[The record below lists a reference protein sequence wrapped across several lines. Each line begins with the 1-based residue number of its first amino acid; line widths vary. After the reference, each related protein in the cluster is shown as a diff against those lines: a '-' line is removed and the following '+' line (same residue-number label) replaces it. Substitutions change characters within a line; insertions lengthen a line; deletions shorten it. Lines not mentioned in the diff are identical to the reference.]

1 MRRVRLWL
9 YVWVVV
15 GGLGQ
20 CLASAMPAAA
30 TQSFIPFVVEN
41 LGDQAYYIICV
52 GPWQRSSLSS
62 EEGDF
67 ETPGIV
73 APHHNLLLYEAEV
86 IPDFPPYGN
95 WECSYYGPVDPDSFD
110 PNLQPPPLISS
121 VDFCLS
127 TWDDGVPEVSLTIPS
142 NEGALQVQVD
152 PPGPPCEAV
161 PPSALTALSGS
172 ARQDGVKLTGKV
184 NVGTPLALDHA
195 TVTLEALLYFVDRG
209 EEFVSGLP
217 LVLTAKRGSTATEA
231 SFYSAPHTQ
240 PLVRLDFRQRTGQ
253 PAEFKLKLEQ
263 GTLQG
268 VAGSTLRFTIDDG
281 VNTPLVVEG
290 EVAWEGRGKNR
301 ETDSLK
307 VKGLLPIEPR
317 PAP

>member
-1 MRRVRLWL
+1 
-9 YVWVVV
+9 
-15 GGLGQ
+15 
-20 CLASAMPAAA
+20 MPAAA

-41 LGDQAYYIICV
+41 LGDQPYYITCV
-52 GPWQRSSLSS
+52 GPWQRFSLSS
-62 EEGDF
+62 GEGDF
-67 ETPGIV
+67 GIPGIV
-73 APHHNLLLYEAEV
+73 APHHNFLLYEAEV
-86 IPDFPPYGN
+86 TPHFPPYGN

-172 ARQDGVKLTGKV
+172 VQFAGGQVSVKLTGRV
-184 NVGTPLALDHA
+184 NVSTPLALDHA
-195 TVTLEALLYFVDRG
+195 TVTIEALLTEVNRG
-209 EEFVSGLP
+209 ELDLVSGLP